1 MCNTMPTYSYSC
13 GVKARFML
21 NFVCKIVFLYKEKPR
36 LRRAGKQSYKAA
48 ILRTETCRFIK
59 QKKPTDDSLALQ
71 ANVFFIQES
80 MHIHGILMA

>member
-1 MCNTMPTYSYSC
+1 MPTYSYSW

-21 NFVCKIVFLYKEKPR
+21 NFVCKIVFLYKEKQR

-59 QKKPTDDSLALQ
+59 QKKQRMT
-71 ANVFFIQES
+71 V
-80 MHIHGILMA
+80 